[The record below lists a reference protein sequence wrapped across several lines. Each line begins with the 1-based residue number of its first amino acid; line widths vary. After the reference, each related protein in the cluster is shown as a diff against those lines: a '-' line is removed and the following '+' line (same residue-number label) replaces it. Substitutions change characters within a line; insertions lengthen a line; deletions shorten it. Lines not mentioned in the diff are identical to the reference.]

1 MMKKE
6 KINLQL
12 SLPTVPQTEIEQ
24 RLVRVQQQ
32 MQAEQIEG
40 LLITHKMN
48 LLYLAGSMQNGAL
61 FIPASGEATFYVKKS
76 LLRAE
81 AECSLSVEKMG
92 RLKELGKRIETK
104 YGSIHRLGME
114 EDVIPYKLA
123 MRYIQSFQKAEMVP
137 AAALLRKVRAQ
148 KSQYEQDLIKESA
161 AKVDRVIQALPNI
174 IRPQMSELELV
185 AEIEYRL
192 RLEGNFNLYRT
203 HNYNQELV
211 LGMVAAGQQATVPT
225 FFDGPAGGLGLSIAH
240 PQSASREA
248 IQPQQPILIDIGA
261 TTEGYLIDQTR
272 VAVIGEL
279 DQTLQKAYQ
288 VSQQILRHV
297 EQLIRPGVSWEQ
309 PYLDALLM
317 AEEAGL
323 ADYFMGYGADR
334 VKFLGHGIGLEIDEW
349 PVLAKGFTQPLQEGM
364 VIAIEPKFLFPG
376 KGIVGVENTYV
387 VQADEL
393 SPLTQSSEEIIRI

>member
-6 KINLQL
+6 EASFQL
-12 SLPTVPQTEIEQ
+12 SLPTVPQSEIAQ
-24 RLVRVQQQ
+24 RLARVQQH
-32 MQAEQIEG
+32 MQAEQMEG

-48 LLYLAGSMQNGAL
+48 LLYFAGSMQNGTL
-61 FIPASGEATFYVKKS
+61 FIPATGEATFYVKKS

-81 AECSLSVEKMG
+81 AESSLTVEKMG
-92 RLKELGKRIETK
+92 SLRDLGKRIETK
-104 YGSIHRLGME
+104 YGSIQRLGIE

-123 MRYIQSFQKAEMVP
+123 VRYIQSFDQAEMIP
-137 AAALLRKVRAQ
+137 AAALLRKIRAQ
-148 KSQYEQDLIKESA
+148 KSPFELDLIKQSA
-161 AKVDRVIQALPNI
+161 AKVDRVIQALPHI

-203 HNYNQELV
+203 HGYNQELV
-211 LGMVAAGQQATVPT
+211 LGMVAAGRQATVPT
-225 FFDGPAGGLGLSIAH
+225 FFDGPAGGLGLSVAH

-272 VAVIGEL
+272 IAVIGEL
-279 DQTLQKAYQ
+279 TEQMQEAYQ
-288 VSQQILRHV
+288 VAKQILRHV
-297 EQLIRPGVSWEQ
+297 EPLIRPGVSWEQ
-309 PYLDALLM
+309 PYLDAIAM
-317 AEEAGL
+317 AKEAGL
-323 ADYFMGYGADR
+323 ADHFMGYGADQ

-376 KGIVGVENTYV
+376 QGIVGIENTYV
-387 VQADEL
+387 VQTDGL

>member
-1 MMKKE
+1 MLKKE
-6 KINLQL
+6 EANLQL
-12 SLPTVPQTEIEQ
+12 ALPTVPQREIQQ
-24 RLVRVQQQ
+24 RLTRVQQQ
-32 MQAEQIEG
+32 MQTEQIEG

-48 LLYLAGSMQNGAL
+48 LLYFAGSMQNGTL

-81 AECSLSVEKMG
+81 AESSLTVEKMG
-92 RLKELGKRIETK
+92 SLKELGKRIEAK

-123 MRYIQSFQKAEMVP
+123 VRYLQSFHQAELIP
-137 AAALLRKVRAQ
+137 AAALLRKVRAP
-148 KSQYEQDLIKESA
+148 KSEYELNLIKQSA
-161 AKVDRVIQALPNI
+161 AKVDQVIRALPNI

-203 HNYNQELV
+203 HSYNQELV
-211 LGMVAAGQQATVPT
+211 LGMVAAGRQATVPT
-225 FFDGPAGGLGLSIAH
+225 FFDGPAGGLGLSVAH
-240 PQSASREA
+240 PQSASREP

-261 TTEGYLIDQTR
+261 TSEGYLIDQTR
-272 VAVIGEL
+272 IAVVGEL
-279 DQTLQKAYQ
+279 AEHLQEAYQ

-309 PYLDALLM
+309 PYLDAVAM
-317 AEEAGL
+317 AKEAGL
-323 ADYFMGYGADR
+323 EDHFMGYGADR

-349 PVLAKGFTQPLQEGM
+349 PVLARGFTQPLQEGM

-376 KGIVGVENTYV
+376 QGIVGIENTYV
-387 VQADEL
+387 VQADGL
-393 SPLTQSSEEIIRI
+393 SPLTQSSEEILRI